1 MRRTFLA
8 LLLGAGLLG
17 TAVPVVAHHA
27 FAAEFDRD
35 KPVSLEGTVTK
46 MDWINPHAWLH
57 FDVKEPDGKVSNW
70 AVELGAP
77 NALIRRGFDRD
88 SVPIGTK
95 IVVKGFEAKDG
106 GFRANGSSITFAD
119 GRRMFVGSPGT
130 GAPEDKP

>member
-1 MRRTFLA
+1 MRRTFVA

-17 TAVPVVAHHA
+17 GTVPVVAHHA

-57 FDVKEPDGKVSNW
+57 FDVKQPDGKTANW

-77 NALIRRGFDRD
+77 NALIRRGFDRE

-95 IVVKGFEAKDG
+95 IVVKGFESKDG

-119 GRRMFVGSPGT
+119 GRKMFVGSPGT
-130 GAPEDKP
+130 GAPEEKP